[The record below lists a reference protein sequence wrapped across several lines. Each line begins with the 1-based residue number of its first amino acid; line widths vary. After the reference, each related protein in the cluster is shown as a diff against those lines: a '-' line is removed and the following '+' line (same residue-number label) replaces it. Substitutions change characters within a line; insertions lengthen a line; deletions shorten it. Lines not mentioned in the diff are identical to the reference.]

1 MSPPLCVLI
10 WWTDFREIRGYT
22 WNVKSCYFIEPVSDD
37 YCSVGPPDSWE
48 WRCNNKNHSSQWH
61 IIVAS
66 FNLCNL
72 LPKTHCCITFPS
84 LHFVTLSLSKMFPCQ
99 NSICISYVADL
110 SHLQYAQQGNIFR
123 HLGSVVYFVLF
134 LCFLYYSLYSRDLI
148 SQSYKVT
155 GKINNWLGKA
165 IPVQAWTHPKGSRR
179 LRLPDFKTVSTW
191 M

>member
-1 MSPPLCVLI
+1 
-10 WWTDFREIRGYT
+10 
-22 WNVKSCYFIEPVSDD
+22 
-37 YCSVGPPDSWE
+37 
-48 WRCNNKNHSSQWH
+48 
-61 IIVAS
+61 
-66 FNLCNL
+66 
-72 LPKTHCCITFPS
+72 
-84 LHFVTLSLSKMFPCQ
+84 MFPCQ

-165 IPVQAWTHPKGSRR
+165 IPVQA
-179 LRLPDFKTVSTW
+179 
-191 M
+191 